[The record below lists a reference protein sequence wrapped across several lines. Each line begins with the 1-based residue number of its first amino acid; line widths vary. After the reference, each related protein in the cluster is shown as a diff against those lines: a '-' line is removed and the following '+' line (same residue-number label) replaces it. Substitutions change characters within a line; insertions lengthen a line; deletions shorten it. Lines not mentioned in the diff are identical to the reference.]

1 MFRSYLRL
9 VLFALGLLVGIQ
21 LPGFVEAYAQ
31 RVDAHRS
38 ESRLGLESFQNTARQ
53 FFHGDLDALVAHYNA
68 SDDPVFR
75 SDAASLGALIAR
87 SRLLER
93 EWQIMQGPWYL
104 RTGHVVFAA
113 DADLRRE
120 TWAGYRFQVLLAP
133 EAIAWGISCALLLAW
148 LVESLVLLFARLLGA
163 RPAQPHMARPRR

>member
-9 VLFALGLLVGIQ
+9 ALFALGLLVGVQ
-21 LPGFVEAYAQ
+21 LPGFVEDYAQ

-38 ESRLGLESFQNTARQ
+38 EARLSLENFQKTARQ
-53 FFHGDLDALVAHYNA
+53 FFKGDLDALVAHYRA
-68 SDDPVFR
+68 SEDPVFR
-75 SDAASLGALIAR
+75 SDAASLDGLIAR
-87 SRLLER
+87 TRLLER
-93 EWQIMQGPWYL
+93 EWQIMQGPWFL

-133 EAIAWGISCALLLAW
+133 EAIGWGIGCALLLAG
-148 LVESLVLLFARLLGA
+148 LVETLVLGLGRLVGGR
-163 RPAQPHMARPRR
+163 RPVRRVAPR